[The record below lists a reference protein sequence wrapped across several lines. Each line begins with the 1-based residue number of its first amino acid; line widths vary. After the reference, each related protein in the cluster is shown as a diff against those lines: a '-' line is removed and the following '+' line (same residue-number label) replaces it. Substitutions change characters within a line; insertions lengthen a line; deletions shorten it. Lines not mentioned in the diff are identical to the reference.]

1 VQGLELFLIT
11 TGILVAV
18 AHVATQVLDRPQTS
32 MAWRLAIGIVPAAIG
47 VALVLVDRL
56 DLIPDDL
63 ERPIWV
69 VLVILISG
77 ALVLG
82 TSYRLA
88 RH

>member
-1 VQGLELFLIT
+1 VQGLELFLII
-11 TGILVAV
+11 TGILVAA
-18 AHVATQVLDRPQTS
+18 AHVATQLLDRPRS
-32 MAWRLAIGIVPAAIG
+32 SLLWRLAIGIVPAVIG
-47 VALVLVDRL
+47 VTLVLIERL
-56 DLIPDDL
+56 DVIPDDL

-69 VLVILISG
+69 LLVIVVSG

>member
-11 TGILVAV
+11 TGLLVAV
-18 AHVATQVLDRPQTS
+18 AHVATQLLDRPQTS
-32 MAWRLAIGIVPAAIG
+32 MVWRLAIGIVPAAIG